1 METEVTPEEKEYYF
15 LRDEERKA
23 RLLEQ
28 EQRSLEQLDRTIEG
42 IILEAE
48 IMTEMERMWRK

>member
-1 METEVTPEEKEYYF
+1 METEVTPEEKEYCF